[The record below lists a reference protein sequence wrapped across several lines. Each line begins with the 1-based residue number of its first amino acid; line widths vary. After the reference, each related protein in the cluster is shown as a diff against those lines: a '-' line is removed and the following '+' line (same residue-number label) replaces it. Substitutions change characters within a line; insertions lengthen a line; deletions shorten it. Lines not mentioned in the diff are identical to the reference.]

1 MGSSINGIFK
11 KKPSTK
17 KNMEEPAA
25 PKMQTRKLNSIFNGQ
40 IYQSDV
46 QSLNNRQKIKNSEFG
61 KTQGFYIPQ
70 DVPKTQ
76 KIFELPLRISSDS

>member
-1 MGSSINGIFK
+1 
-11 KKPSTK
+11 
-17 KNMEEPAA
+17 MEEPAA